1 MTTFTTVPLFGGAL
15 TADLPPDFADV
26 STIRQVPDNQEV
38 YLHTTGLTSIIFDI
52 TERIIQPNDS
62 SDEAALCFHFADIVT
77 SSADETR
84 IWADFAPA
92 ALAKCRMSIPA
103 FTMFATQH
111 PSAAPS
117 RSPQADFTGIF
128 LVLML
133 LAAQKTDIV
142 ISINVPHM
150 ADEYARE
157 DVDLEARKPGP
168 LLGAAIQMRDR
179 ILETFEVKHW
189 DLIVNEEE
197 EA

>member
-1 MTTFTTVPLFGGAL
+1 MTAFNTVPLFGGAL
-15 TADLPPDFADV
+15 TADLPRDFADV

-52 TERIIQPNDS
+52 TERVIQPNDS
-62 SDEAALCFHFADIVT
+62 SDEAALRFHFADIVT

-92 ALAKCRMSIPA
+92 ALAKMPSTPA

-117 RSPQADFTGIF
+117 RSPQADFTAIL
-128 LVLML
+128 LVLVR

-142 ISINVPHM
+142 ISINVPHV
-150 ADEYARE
+150 ADEYSRA

-179 ILETFEVKHW
+179 ILETFEVKDW
-189 DLIVNEEE
+189 DLFVNEEE